1 MAQIKDY
8 QVIIL
13 KNIKT
18 IRKKN
23 NLSQKQFSQLINVP
37 PSSIAGYEVQSRE
50 VPLDVIM
57 KICETFNI
65 SIDVFTKTDISL
77 PRPENLSGEIE
88 MRGKTV
94 ENNGLVFIGLPIDTA
109 TYDHFRKILPKL
121 GKLAGLDEMFE
132 KTTIKGVIKT
142 NIQVKKYELI
152 STHTARRS
160 FATNAYLSGV
170 PTFLIMSILGM
181 KTEAVLMKYI
191 NISAEELAENSKN
204 HKFFLQ

>member
-94 ENNGLVFIGLPIDTA
+94 ENNGLVFIGLPIDMV
-109 TYDHFRKILPKL
+109 K
-121 GKLAGLDEMFE
+121 
-132 KTTIKGVIKT
+132 
-142 NIQVKKYELI
+142 NIQKALEE
-152 STHTARRS
+152 TAKIN
-160 FATNAYLSGV
+160 T
-170 PTFLIMSILGM
+170 ILD
-181 KTEAVLMKYI
+181 LYI
-191 NISAEELAENSKN
+191 NENLNKPT
-204 HKFFLQ
+204 